1 MGNISLLL
9 NYKNKIKTGLYPF
22 CYETNSM
29 KHLHP
34 QIDVLLETIQ
44 EQFAQIKQYGSEKI
58 PQIELDM
65 LLSNLR
71 KTYEFVHQI
80 NKFKQTEENVEL
92 AAVRDVQGIT
102 VPKEPSLKLKSTSL
116 PFDVPFF
123 NKFKKESTETPS
135 SVPIPAPLA
144 TTNNAAKPNNGL
156 KLESTTL
163 PPFGPYVTIPKPE
176 IAPVPKV
183 EAVAPAAEITPIEK
197 DVEAP
202 EIKAFESVIEKIIET
217 PEPVSFTAIIEN
229 SGSINDMHVIEEGEP
244 VAEAALPAEVEN
256 TAPVAKEEPNEITL
270 SFDLPIAIQDQEAMT
285 LARKNIFKEESQSRN
300 PLKKIVDLFE
310 DNLPGHDK
318 FGESFSLLDKFMK
331 KKEDTSLVEKLR
343 HTPVSDL
350 RTAVGVNEKFQFIN
364 ELFGGNYEDYT
375 ASIELLNKC
384 KSFTDAEIFIAENI
398 FDKYKWEV
406 ENRNVATFMDL
417 VERRFL

>member
-1 MGNISLLL
+1 MKSISM
-9 NYKNKIKTGLYPF
+9 KNLYP
-22 CYETNSM
+22 
-29 KHLHP
+29 
-34 QIDVLLETIQ
+34 QINVLLETMQ
-44 EQFAQIKQYGSEKI
+44 EQFAQIRQYEARI

-80 NKFKQTEENVEL
+80 NKFNQKEEAGDVISL
-92 AAVRDVQGIT
+92 KDAQAMPVQKDAAF
-102 VPKEPSLKLKSTSL
+102 KLKSTSL
-116 PFDVPFF
+116 PFEVPFF
-123 NKFKKESTETPS
+123 NKFKKENAEVPVPLT
-135 SVPIPAPLA
+135 VPIPQTTGNVPL
-144 TTNNAAKPNNGL
+144 KPNSGL

-176 IAPVPKV
+176 ISVAPKAG
-183 EAVAPAAEITPIEK
+183 EMTPAAEVKAIEKTVEEPVEKFADEPIVGPIEAS
-197 DVEAP
+197 D
-202 EIKAFESVIEKIIET
+202 
-217 PEPVSFTAIIEN
+217 PVSFTTILDNPLPIFGGQATPQPAAKP
-229 SGSINDMHVIEEGEP
+229 EEI
-244 VAEAALPAEVEN
+244 PAEI
-256 TAPVAKEEPNEITL
+256 KL
-270 SFDLPIAIQDQEAMT
+270 SFDLPIEIMDQEAMT
-285 LARKNIFKEESQSRN
+285 LARKNIFKEETQSRN

-310 DNLPGHDK
+310 DNLPGHEK
-318 FGESFSLLDKFMK
+318 FSESFSLLDKFMK